1 MPPEWNACARQSR
14 VCPCYTTWCAPII
27 RCRSASLAVVQP
39 NHRLPEHSTMRR
51 ASAMLH
57 SVRSL
62 PPFYRHSRLTIVR
75 RGCWICRNAEIH
87 GEAMYTAPDC
97 AARAVLQAVRL
108 QWKTFLSGDQK
119 GDTLFRER
127 EYPPLPAPPHGVGNK
142 EQHFVL
148 QFYSDKRILSLS
160 SSCPAPA
167 LNRAMRSS
175 TPIPARSLPAMSSTM
190 CPSAIISVR
199 LPSSSA

>member
-87 GEAMYTAPDC
+87 GEAMYTAPTLRSAC
-97 AARAVLQAVRL
+97 SSSSSRPAMSGVEGYSPRL
-108 QWKTFLSGDQK
+108 SLGDSK
-119 GDTLFRER
+119 GVFSSER
-127 EYPPLPAPPHGVGNK
+127 EYPLWGAAARTPPPSRAVRGKLPHPLGKSKKYNFFEKP
-142 EQHFVL
+142 
-148 QFYSDKRILSLS
+148 
-160 SSCPAPA
+160 
-167 LNRAMRSS
+167 
-175 TPIPARSLPAMSSTM
+175 T
-190 CPSAIISVR
+190 
-199 LPSSSA
+199 

>member
-87 GEAMYTAPDC
+87 GEAMYTAPTLRSAC
-97 AARAVLQAVRL
+97 SHSSYKLPM
-108 QWKTFLSGDQK
+108 SGVEGDSPRPFSWGCK
-119 GDTLFRER
+119 GDILFPR
-127 EYPPLPAPPHGVGNK
+127 
-142 EQHFVL
+142 
-148 QFYSDKRILSLS
+148 KRISPFAAS
-160 SSCPAPA
+160 PHAVGTEAAP
-167 LNRAMRSS
+167 RAAFNTSYCS
-175 TPIPARSLPAMSSTM
+175 TNKSHKK
-190 CPSAIISVR
+190 
-199 LPSSSA
+199 